1 MLKLKQQRFRNS
13 IVYVFLCCII
23 FIVSCKTKNII
34 NKNSKSPEGL
44 SIEYIR
50 EPESVLIVDKKPE
63 FAWQLPN
70 TVKKQSAYQL
80 IVSSSVDNIKD
91 YNGNIW
97 NSGKISESKSIDI
110 EFKGLPLEVGKTYFW
125 RVKIWDENNNES
137 NYSEYQSFKI
147 GTQKSFITSANKFQI
162 EKVNPVKF
170 EKLSDNSYFLDFGK
184 DAFATLE
191 FNYKSSIKDTLIVHI
206 GEQLLKGKINRK
218 PKGTIRYQKIKVA
231 VKPEQSSYSISI
243 KPDKRNTKSMAVK
256 LPDSF
261 PVIMPFRYAEIE
273 NVSELLQAKNVYQK
287 AYFSYWNDN
296 SSHFKSSNPVLN
308 QIWDFCKYSIKATT
322 FAGLYV
328 DGDRERIPYEADAYL
343 NQLSHYTT
351 DNEYAMAR
359 QTIEYFMEQPTWPTE
374 WQLHVALMF
383 YADYMYTG
391 NTELIEKYYNK
402 LKHKTLY
409 ELADEQGLIT
419 SENITDELM
428 LKLGFKENY
437 NKLLTDI
444 VDWPSAGWG
453 GDPNNLGERDGYVF
467 KKYNTVVNAFY
478 YQNMKIMTE
487 FATILNKQ
495 KDIEDFKLRAEKSKK
510 AIQEELFDEKR
521 GIYIDG
527 VGTTHASLHAN
538 MLPLAFNLVPEKHKK
553 SVVNFIKSRG
563 MACSVYGAQ
572 YLMDALYNA
581 EEAEYALELITSK
594 GDRSWYNMMR
604 EGATITMEA
613 WGYKYK
619 NNLDWNHAWG
629 AVPANAIPRGMWGIT
644 PKTPGYSIATI
655 NPQLGSLKTSSIIVP
670 TLRGQIKAD
679 YILKDD
685 KTKRFTIFI
694 PSNMKAEFKV
704 KSTVGIKV
712 NNTLLVE
719 NRSSI
724 ILEPGNNIIEIFN

>member
-1 MLKLKQQRFRNS
+1 
-13 IVYVFLCCII
+13 
-23 FIVSCKTKNII
+23 
-34 NKNSKSPEGL
+34 
-44 SIEYIR
+44 
-50 EPESVLIVDKKPE
+50 
-63 FAWQLPN
+63 
-70 TVKKQSAYQL
+70 
-80 IVSSSVDNIKD
+80 
-91 YNGNIW
+91 
-97 NSGKISESKSIDI
+97 
-110 EFKGLPLEVGKTYFW
+110 
-125 RVKIWDENNNES
+125 
-137 NYSEYQSFKI
+137 
-147 GTQKSFITSANKFQI
+147 
-162 EKVNPVKF
+162 
-170 EKLSDNSYFLDFGK
+170 
-184 DAFATLE
+184 
-191 FNYKSSIKDTLIVHI
+191 
-206 GEQLLKGKINRK
+206 
-218 PKGTIRYQKIKVA
+218 
-231 VKPEQSSYSISI
+231 
-243 KPDKRNTKSMAVK
+243 
-256 LPDSF
+256 
-261 PVIMPFRYAEIE
+261 MPFRYAEIE

>member
-1 MLKLKQQRFRNS
+1 M
-13 IVYVFLCCII
+13 
-23 FIVSCKTKNII
+23 SCKTKNII